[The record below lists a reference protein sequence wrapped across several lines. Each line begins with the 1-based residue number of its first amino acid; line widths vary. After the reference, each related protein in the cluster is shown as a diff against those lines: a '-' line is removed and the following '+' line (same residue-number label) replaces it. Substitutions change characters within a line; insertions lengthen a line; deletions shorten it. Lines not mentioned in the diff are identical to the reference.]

1 MFNYSLIISFILVSF
16 GGHVWSNPNSFPNK
30 EEIRDI
36 VESFGTN
43 VGVKK
48 IVTKAGPYFFIL
60 AMRPNTD
67 GVTTPVQSR
76 GTLRRKAKRALLN
89 YIIKDEKG
97 RFQLVMSGFSDGAF
111 FTRNENDYL
120 LTYVKQDSVTLE
132 PIETR
137 TKRNNSVC
145 NEPHKFEDHPSSKIQ
160 KSNFGMVT
168 DIRYR
173 EHKLW
178 NGFGLPKVLNSE
190 LHQPD
195 AVSASRFGID
205 LVRQWEPVE
214 HIHNQK
220 RSSKWVIDPCQ
231 KLIANLEDVLRSS
244 PADLKTLMRLKAL
257 YRRYK
262 DMDNVIRISKLIMN
276 SKISK
281 AMK

>member
-1 MFNYSLIISFILVSF
+1 M
-16 GGHVWSNPNSFPNK
+16 WSNPNFLPNK
-30 EEIRDI
+30 EEIRNI

-43 VGVKK
+43 VGVQK

-60 AMRPNTD
+60 SMRPNTD

-89 YIIKDEKG
+89 YIIKDQKG

-137 TKRNNSVC
+137 TKRNNLVC
-145 NEPHKFEDHPSSKIQ
+145 NEPHRFKDHPSSKIR
-160 KSNFGMVT
+160 KSNFDRVPST
-168 DIRYR
+168 RNR
-173 EHKLW
+173 KHKLG
-178 NGFGLPKVLNSE
+178 NGFGLSKVSSSE
-190 LHQPD
+190 LNQSEL
-195 AVSASRFGID
+195 VSASRFGID
-205 LVRQWEPVE
+205 LVQQWKPAEQND
-214 HIHNQK
+214 NQK
-220 RSSKWVIDPCQ
+220 QSSEFESDPCQ
-231 KLIANLEDVLRSS
+231 NLIAHLEEVMRAS

-257 YRRYK
+257 YQRYK
-262 DMDNVIRISKLIMN
+262 DMDNVIRISELIMN
-276 SKISK
+276 SKISE

>member
-1 MFNYSLIISFILVSF
+1 MW
-16 GGHVWSNPNSFPNK
+16 GNPNFVPNK
-30 EEIRDI
+30 EEIRNI

-43 VGVKK
+43 LGVKK

-60 AMRPNTD
+60 SMRPNTN

-76 GTLRRKAKRALLN
+76 GTLRRKAKGALLN
-89 YIIKDEKG
+89 YIIKDQKES
-97 RFQLVMSGFSDGAF
+97 FQLVMSGFSDGAF
-111 FTRNENDYL
+111 FKRNENDYL
-120 LTYVKQDSVTLE
+120 LTYVKEDSVTLE

-160 KSNFGMVT
+160 KSNFGRVT

-173 EHKLW
+173 EHKLQ
-178 NGFGLPKVLNSE
+178 NGLRPAQVLNSE
-190 LHQPD
+190 LNQSD

-205 LVRQWEPVE
+205 LVRQWEPAE
-214 HIHNQK
+214 HIHNEK
-220 RSSKWVIDPCQ
+220 RSSELEIDPCR
-231 KLIANLEDVLRSS
+231 KLIAHLEDVLRAS

-276 SKISK
+276 SKIPE

>member
-1 MFNYSLIISFILVSF
+1 M
-16 GGHVWSNPNSFPNK
+16 WSNPNSFPNK
-30 EEIRDI
+30 EEVRDI

-67 GVTTPVQSR
+67 EVTTPVQSR
-76 GTLRRKAKRALLN
+76 GTLRRKAKRMLLN

-111 FTRNENDYL
+111 FTINENDYL

-132 PIETR
+132 PLETR

-145 NEPHKFEDHPSSKIQ
+145 NEPHRFDGNPSPKIQ
-160 KSNFGMVT
+160 KSNFGRFP

-173 EHKLW
+173 EHKLQ
-178 NGFGLPKVLNSE
+178 NGFDPSKVSNRELYQSE
-190 LHQPD
+190 

-214 HIHNQK
+214 HINNEK
-220 RSSKWVIDPCQ
+220 RSSELEIDPCQ
-231 KLIANLEDVLRSS
+231 TLISHLEDVLRAS
-244 PADLKTLMRLKAL
+244 PADLKTLRRLKAL
-257 YRRYK
+257 YQRYK

-276 SKISK
+276 SKISE